1 MNGWKDHFLVGNNQ
15 YGAPFVVAFR
25 VNDGCDTVGIYG
37 YTRIHPMSEN
47 RRNPRFAPLLP
58 SALGMIVTSPRF
70 NATKFAARIIWQDL
84 LNYKQYNMKEISFSD
99 LYPNHVFDPVEIAKH
114 TKEFTRPDQYF
125 ANTQYALQA

>member
-15 YGAPFVVAFR
+15 YGAPYVVAFR
-25 VNDGCDTVGIYG
+25 VNDECDTVGIYG

-70 NATKFAARIIWQDL
+70 NAIPIMCSIQLRLQSTLGSLRDL
-84 LNYKQYNMKEISFSD
+84 ISTSSTPSTLWKRD
-99 LYPNHVFDPVEIAKH
+99 
-114 TKEFTRPDQYF
+114 
-125 ANTQYALQA
+125 

>member
-1 MNGWKDHFLVGNNQ
+1 MNGWNDYFLVGNNQ

-37 YTRIHPMSEN
+37 YTRMHPMSIHQHL
-47 RRNPRFAPLLP
+47 RIAPLLP

-70 NATKFAARIIWQDL
+70 NATKYAARIIWQDL
-84 LNYKQYNMKEISFSD
+84 LNYKQYNMRETSFSD

-114 TKEFTRPDQYF
+114 TKDFAPPDHYF